1 MHRTRGF
8 RLRHAAVV
16 LWAAAAVTFASAQ
29 TTITFGGWSGEEE
42 AARPV
47 VMEMISSF
55 NAANPDVTVEWLGY
69 PWAQVQQNFLLL
81 LRSGTAPQVAQLQDR
96 WLSTF
101 GALGALSDMNEVFG
115 QETLERHIAPGL
127 LTVGQYRGQQLGL
140 PWIAGSI
147 GLVANLKVLED
158 AGVADLPVTIDDF
171 VAALRAIKAS
181 DPNSVPFALNTTGN
195 ATISTDFQVW
205 LWTFGGN
212 LFDAEGNVTAASPE
226 AEQALTFLKGLVDDG
241 LVALE
246 VGRGDARQLFARH
259 QTAFYFDAPVA
270 KGIARNNAAEGAGFD
285 AFVMPMATP
294 TLAAGDRSYQTAWGH
309 LLVLF
314 QGAGQTVTADSPAA
328 RFVSHLVLDPAWP
341 TRYFEA
347 LALLPSNTEATMSAS
362 FQADPYAVTWLAIA
376 ERSARVDEAAL
387 WPNAPQMTD
396 AIGEEVQSVYLGQ
409 KPPARALQDLQ
420 RRLEALVAEVR

>member
-1 MHRTRGF
+1 MQRTRGF
-8 RLRHAAVV
+8 RLKHAAVAFV
-16 LWAAAAVTFASAQ
+16 AAVALSSAGAQ
-29 TTITFGGWSGEEE
+29 TVTFGGWSGEEE

-47 VMEMISSF
+47 IMEMIATF
-55 NAANPDVTVEWLGY
+55 NAANPDATVEWLGY

-81 LRSGTAPQVAQLQDR
+81 LRSGTAPEVAQLQDR
-96 WLSTF
+96 WLPTF
-101 GALGALSDMNEVFG
+101 GALGALADMNDVFG
-115 QETLERHIAPGL
+115 REFIESRIAPGL
-127 LTVGQYRGQQLGL
+127 LTVGQYEGRQLGL

-158 AGVADLPVTIDDF
+158 AGIAELPATIDDF
-171 VAALRAIKAS
+171 VAALEAIKAH
-181 DPNSVPFALNTTGN
+181 DANSVPFAITTTGN

-212 LFDAEGNVTAASPE
+212 LFDAEGNVTVDSAE
-226 AEQALTFLKGLVDDG
+226 AEQALTFLKGLIDG
-241 LVALE
+241 GLAARE

-259 QTAFYFDAPVA
+259 QSAFYFDAPVA

-285 AFVMPMATP
+285 AYIMPMATP
-294 TLAAGDRSYQTAWGH
+294 TVAAGDRSYQTAWGH

-314 QGAGQTVTADSPAA
+314 QEDGETVTADAPAA

-341 TRYFEA
+341 VRYFEA
-347 LALLPSNTEATMSAS
+347 LALLPSNTEAAMSAT
-362 FQADPYAVTWLAIA
+362 FQADPYAVTWLDIA
-376 ERSARVDEAAL
+376 ARSARVDEASL

-409 KPPARALQDLQ
+409 KTPERALLDLQ

>member
-1 MHRTRGF
+1 MQRTRGF

-16 LWAAAAVTFASAQ
+16 LLATVALAPVWAQ
-29 TTITFGGWSGEEE
+29 TITFGGWSGEEE

-47 VMEMISSF
+47 IMEMIDTF
-55 NAANPDVTVEWLGY
+55 NAANPGVTVEWLGY

-81 LRSGTAPQVAQLQDR
+81 LRSGNAPQVAQLQDR

-101 GALGALSDMNEVFG
+101 GALGALADMNDVFG
-115 QETLERHIAPGL
+115 QELIESRIAPGL
-127 LTVGQYRGQQLGL
+127 LTVGQYEGQQLGL

-158 AGVADLPVTIDDF
+158 AGVAELPATVDEF
-171 VAALRAIKAS
+171 VAALRAIKAT
-181 DPNSVPFALNTTGN
+181 DPNSIPFAITTQGN

-226 AEQALTFLKGLVDDG
+226 AQEALSFLKGLIDDG
-241 LVALE
+241 LAALE

-259 QTAFYFDAPVA
+259 QAAFYFDAPVA

-285 AFVMPMATP
+285 AFIAPMATP

-314 QGAGQTVTADSPAA
+314 QPAGQTVTADSPAA
-328 RFVSHLVLDPAWP
+328 RFVSHLVLDPSWP

-362 FQADPYAVTWLAIA
+362 FQADPYAVSWLDIA
-376 ERSARVDEAAL
+376 ARSARVDEAAL
-387 WPNAPQMTD
+387 WPNSPQMTD

-409 KPPARALQDLQ
+409 KTPERALQDLQ

>member
-1 MHRTRGF
+1 MQRTRGF
-8 RLRHAAVV
+8 RLRHAVV
-16 LWAAAAVTFASAQ
+16 ALFAAVALSSAGAQ
-29 TTITFGGWSGEEE
+29 TITFGGWSGEEE

-47 VMEMISSF
+47 IMEMIATF
-55 NAANPDVTVEWLGY
+55 NEANPDVTVEWLGY

-101 GALGALSDMNEVFG
+101 GALGALADMNDVFG
-115 QETLERHIAPGL
+115 RDVIESRIAPGL
-127 LTVGQYRGQQLGL
+127 LTVGQYEGQQLGL

-158 AGVADLPVTIDDF
+158 AGVAELPATVDDF
-171 VAALRAIKAS
+171 VAALEAIKAQ
-181 DPNSVPFALNTTGN
+181 DPNSIPFAITTQGN

-212 LFDAEGNVTAASPE
+212 LFDDAGNVTAASPE
-226 AEQALTFLKGLVDDG
+226 AEQALTFLKGLIDDG
-241 LVALE
+241 LAALE

-259 QTAFYFDAPVA
+259 QTGFYFDAPVA

-285 AFVMPMATP
+285 AYIMPMATP
-294 TLAAGDRSYQTAWGH
+294 TVAAGDRSYQTAWGH

-314 QGAGQTVTADSPAA
+314 QPSGQTVTADSPAA
-328 RFVSHLVLDPAWP
+328 RFVSHLVLDPTWP
-341 TRYFEA
+341 VRYFEA

-362 FQADPYAVTWLAIA
+362 FQADPYAVTWLDIA
-376 ERSARVDEAAL
+376 ARSARVDEAAL

-409 KPPARALQDLQ
+409 KSPARALQDLQ

>member
-1 MHRTRGF
+1 MQHPRRF
-8 RLRHAAVV
+8 RLKHAAVV
-16 LWAAAAVTFASAQ
+16 LFAAVALSSAWAQ
-29 TTITFGGWSGEEE
+29 TITFGGWSGEEE

-47 VMEMISSF
+47 IMEMIDTF
-55 NAANPDVTVEWLGY
+55 NAANPGVTVEWLGY

-81 LRSGTAPQVAQLQDR
+81 LRSGDAPEVAQLQDR

-101 GALGALSDMNEVFG
+101 GELGALADMNEVFG
-115 QETLERHIAPGL
+115 QDYIESRIAPGL
-127 LTVGQYRGQQLGL
+127 LTVGQYQGQQLGL

-147 GLVANLKVLED
+147 GMVANLKVLDD
-158 AGVADLPVTIDDF
+158 AGVAELPVTIDAF
-171 VAALRAIKAS
+171 VAALEAIKAN
-181 DPNSVPFALNTTGN
+181 DPTSVPFAITTVGN
-195 ATISTDFQVW
+195 GTISTDFQVW

-212 LFDAEGNVTAASPE
+212 LFDANGNVTVDSPE
-226 AEQALTFLKGLVDDG
+226 ALEALTFLKGLIDDR

-246 VGRGDARQLFARH
+246 VGRGEARQLFARH
-259 QTAFYFDAPVA
+259 QSAFYFDAPVA

-285 AFVMPMATP
+285 VFITPMATP
-294 TLAAGDRSYQTAWGH
+294 TRVAGDASYQTAWGH

-314 QGAGQTVTADSPAA
+314 QPEGETVTADAPAA
-328 RFVSHLVLDPAWP
+328 EFVSHLLFDPAWP

-362 FQADPYAVTWLAIA
+362 FQSDPYAVTWLDIA
-376 ERSARVDEAAL
+376 SRSARVDEAAL

-396 AIGEEVQSVYLGQ
+396 AIGEEVQAVYLGM
-409 KPPARALQDLQ
+409 KTPERALQDLQ